1 MSRARDV
8 ADSNLAVISAG
19 SSGQIL
25 TSDGTNWSAQSSPG
39 ANGNVLT
46 SNGTDW
52 TSAAPAAEL
61 PAHGANGNLLTSDG
75 SAWVSQ
81 APEASG
87 GAWTF
92 ISEVVSTSSTTVDFS
107 NVFTSTYD
115 NYRIMAN
122 NVGGDTANVNYGA
135 KVEFDGSAGSYTA
148 YDYHVFL
155 YPNNP
160 PVYQYAGG
168 SLFTHHQNNTGS
180 AAQRSNWYVDIFNPL
195 STNSKTVSVRGV
207 GYSGYSGIPVN
218 TIDAWLLG
226 TSTTSQI
233 GIQFYASS
241 GTLTGTF
248 RLYGFAKS

>member
-8 ADSNLAVISAG
+8 ADGNLAIISPG
-19 SSGQIL
+19 SNGQIL
-25 TSDGTNWSAQSSPG
+25 TSDGTNRSAQSSPG

-81 APEASG
+81 AAAGG

-107 NVFTSTYD
+107 NVFTTTYD
-115 NYRIMAN
+115 NYRITAN
-122 NVGGDTANVNYGA
+122 NVGSDTSNINLGA
-135 KVEFDGSAGSYTA
+135 KVEFDGSVGSYTA
-148 YDYHVFL
+148 YGYYNAL

-160 PVYQYAGG
+160 PPFSYSGG
-168 SLFTHHQNNTGS
+168 TIFSYHQNNTGS
-180 AAQRSNWYVDIFNPL
+180 DAQRANFFCDIYNPR
-195 STNSKTVSVRGV
+195 SSNSKTTSIRGV
-207 GYSGYSGIPVN
+207 GYSGFSGIPVN
-218 TIDAWLLG
+218 AIDAWLLA
-226 TSTTSQI
+226 TSTTEQI
-233 GIQFYASS
+233 GIQFYADS
-241 GTLTGTF
+241 GTITGTF
-248 RLYGFAKS
+248 RLYGFATS